1 MDIVSTDLHDTVND
15 IEDDLDEDPN
25 HNTKFIASEHVSL
38 TEELLQKHESAW
50 KVNTNDQYKSGHIIH
65 LFLRL

>member
-1 MDIVSTDLHDTVND
+1 MDIFSTDLHDTVND